1 MMSMQSDSDHD
12 MSEAL
17 QKAEQSDIIC
27 IILPFINQCLILD
40 GRQEENDPPKV
51 YVSPPLGSAERRLRQ
66 INQSRPHLK
75 HARELAIIP
84 WTNSI
89 SSLASSMVWSL
100 ILRKIEEY
108 PNKSEKDEC
117 EESLQELMQWERRA
131 LASMIRGH
139 GPFHTLWSQSKPY

>member
-1 MMSMQSDSDHD
+1 MSMQSDSDHD
-12 MSEAL
+12 MSEAI
-17 QKAEQSDIIC
+17 QKAERSDIIC
-27 IILPFINQCLILD
+27 IILPFINQCLVLD

-51 YVSPPLGSAERRLRQ
+51 YISPPLGSAERRLRQ

-89 SSLASSMVWSL
+89 SSLASSIVWDL
-100 ILRKIEEY
+100 IIRKVDES
-108 PNKSEKDEC
+108 PNKSNKDVCGEA
-117 EESLQELMQWERRA
+117 LQELMQWERRA

-139 GPFHTLWSQSKPY
+139 GPFHTLWSQTKTQ

>member
-1 MMSMQSDSDHD
+1 MSMQSDFDHD
-12 MSEAL
+12 MSEAI
-17 QKAEQSDIIC
+17 QNAENSEIIC

-40 GRQEENDPPKV
+40 GRQEENDPPRV

-66 INQSRPHLK
+66 INQARPHLK

-89 SSLASSMVWSL
+89 SSLANSNAWDLV
-100 ILRKIEEY
+100 LRKVAEA

-117 EESLQELMQWERRA
+117 GDALLELRQWERRA
-131 LASMIRGH
+131 LASMINGQ
-139 GPFHTLWSQSKPY
+139 GPFHTLWSQSRP

>member
-1 MMSMQSDSDHD
+1 MSMQSDSDHD
-12 MSEAL
+12 MSEAI
-17 QKAEQSDIIC
+17 QNAERSDIIC
-27 IILPFINQCLILD
+27 IILPFINQCLVLD

-89 SSLASSMVWSL
+89 SSLAASIVWDL
-100 ILRKIEEY
+100 IIRKVDES
-108 PNKSEKDEC
+108 PNKSSKDEC
-117 EESLQELMQWERRA
+117 GDSLQELRQWERRNV
-131 LASMIRGH
+131 LFLNKSC
-139 GPFHTLWSQSKPY
+139 